1 MLAFAQFITHGSFF
15 VLMVS
20 IQAVQHKDT
29 KPFFSIFPLLQSCHL
44 QAEQGNDITLL
55 SSGLHVQIFHLFWYW
70 STPCPDTGVLPVLN
84 VSVSSPAL
92 SLDIQTLIG

>member
-55 SSGLHVQIFHLFWYW
+55 SSGLHVQIFHL
-70 STPCPDTGVLPVLN
+70 S
-84 VSVSSPAL
+84 
-92 SLDIQTLIG
+92 